1 MEKIICF
8 FCDITG
14 TLKGRNKN
22 SDLDYKNLVS
32 NLLKL
37 MEKFE
42 ANCLLISLV
51 STDKYDVVNNTK
63 KELQDKLNSSVFLF
77 NKIFFENGYI
87 VDDKINYKRA
97 SKPDQIIEFLDE
109 LEKKFDIQS
118 IIYADDCEIFHE
130 VVDSLAEEKN
140 YHSKIISII
149 PQKKEG
155 LSELNDLLESKIL
168 KKEKRLSYKII

>member
-8 FCDITG
+8 FCDIRG
-14 TLKGRNKN
+14 TLKGCNKN
-22 SDLDYKNLVS
+22 SDLDYKNFTA

-42 ANCLLISLV
+42 ANYLLISII
-51 STDKYDVVNNTK
+51 STDKYDIVNNTK

-77 NKIFFENGYI
+77 NRIFFENGYI
-87 VDDKINYKRA
+87 VDNKINYKDA
-97 SKPDQIIEFLDE
+97 SKPNQIIEFLDE
-109 LEKKFDIQS
+109 LEKKFDIKS

-130 VVDSLAEEKN
+130 IVDSLAEEKN

-168 KKEKRLSYKII
+168 KKEKKLCLKI